1 MGRPIKE
8 GGAQL
13 GQSNMNLYSQKS
25 TQKKKNSSIYGKQN
39 PDPWTLVEVM
49 SKAGKKC
56 SQFKKWADSSVAAF
70 LWM

>member
-25 TQKKKNSSIYGKQN
+25 TQKKK
-39 PDPWTLVEVM
+39 T
-49 SKAGKKC
+49 A
-56 SQFKKWADSSVAAF
+56 QFMGNKI
-70 LWM
+70 LILEHL